1 MKLDISQPE
10 ITPKGDHLSDSQAL
24 VVWFT
29 EGSSKGHPSVQSQF
43 YSLSFSN
50 TIVHETPLLRM
61 TIEILRIQL
70 YLVSQP
76 LKKYTKCHPW
86 VKARGLNPW
95 TRAEIRTCFPKKE
108 VRIAEVDLKNSSQ
121 YTVDLIIHVFM
132 CMYVCIKDRSQTLAF
147 LPSRNTTKI
156 KNDINVEVVI
166 GT

>member
-1 MKLDISQPE
+1 
-10 ITPKGDHLSDSQAL
+10 
-24 VVWFT
+24 
-29 EGSSKGHPSVQSQF
+29 
-43 YSLSFSN
+43 
-50 TIVHETPLLRM
+50 M

-86 VKARGLNPW
+86 VKAGRVNPW
-95 TRAEIRTCFPKKE
+95 IRAEIRTCFPKKE

-121 YTVDLIIHVFM
+121 CTVNLIIRMFM
-132 CMYVCIKDRSQTLAF
+132 CIYVCIKDHSQILAF

-156 KNDINVEVVI
+156 KNDIKVEVVI